1 MESYSQPNNLYT
13 QLNNS
18 TTLQTQI
25 AKFNNILGTYDSIS
39 LAEMDAVTLMNR
51 IDTKFLI
58 SAFQLN
64 ELLSKAGEFY
74 RVVEIKGDRITP
86 YTTIYYDTKE
96 VDMYTMHHNGKL
108 NRFKIRTRSYIN
120 SGISFLEIKNKNNK
134 GRTSKKRIK
143 IDNELF
149 REMAFQEPE
158 QTFIRSITPYQTT
171 GLEPQLQN
179 YFHRITLVDKKLT
192 ERVTI
197 DFGLEF
203 DKVSTGLHKSVDGLV
218 IVEMKQ
224 DGASNS
230 HFRKFLN
237 ELRVIPGS
245 MSKYCLGMVLLNPDL
260 KNNRFKKK
268 IRKITKI
275 TNNHGTN

>member
-1 MESYSQPNNLYT
+1 MQTQLAHFNNL
-13 QLNNS
+13 LS
-18 TTLQTQI
+18 T
-25 AKFNNILGTYDSIS
+25 YEPIS
-39 LAEMDAVTLMNR
+39 LSEMDTVKLMNR

-58 SAFQLN
+58 STSQLAD
-64 ELLSKAGEFY
+64 LLSKASEFY
-74 RVVEIKGDRITP
+74 RVVEINGDRITP
-86 YTTIYYDTKE
+86 YTTIYYDTTDAE
-96 VDMYTMHHNGKL
+96 MYIMHHNGKL

-120 SGISFLEIKNKNNK
+120 SGIAFLEIKRKNNK

-143 IDNELF
+143 IENDLF
-149 REMAFQEPE
+149 HSMAFQTKE
-158 QTFIRSITPYQTT
+158 QDFVRSITPYQTS

-179 YFHRITLVDKKLT
+179 YFQRMTLVDKSLT

-197 DFGLEF
+197 DFGLQY
-203 DKVSTGLHKSVDGLV
+203 DKISTGLHKTVDGLV

-224 DGASNS
+224 DGACNS

-245 MSKYCLGMVLLNPDL
+245 MSKYCLGMVLLNPEI